1 MIPVLFLLNFFSVS
15 GQTANEFSMLDEINR
30 LRSNPQS
37 YIAVFDSIKQ
47 SYLFNY
53 QVMTEGM
60 NFDSI
65 SSGEMKDLLVIDSI
79 FCPVADACDEVIAY
93 LSKAEVVPVLSLDLG
108 LYDAQLRYDYAS
120 CYCRMH
126 DQIHFTSLYGQEI
139 ISTERNIK
147 DAIREILFENVFY
160 LRSRTGQNDMEH
172 NSVKRTHLLNPA
184 HSRISVHEVN
194 LQENPLCWVL
204 GFN

>member
-1 MIPVLFLLNFFSVS
+1 MIPALFLLNFLSTF

-30 LRSNPQS
+30 LRSNPQC
-37 YIAVFDSIKQ
+37 YIAVFDSIKE
-47 SYLFNY
+47 SYLFDY
-53 QVMTEGM
+53 QVMTEGK

-65 SSGEMKDLLVIDSI
+65 SPEEMKDLLVLDSI
-79 FCPVADACDEVIAY
+79 FCPVVDACEDVIAY

-108 LYDAQLRYDYAS
+108 LYDAQLHYDYAS

-126 DQIHFTSLYGQEI
+126 DHIHFTSLYGQEI

-147 DAIREILFENVFY
+147 DAIREMLFEHVFN
-160 LRSRTGQNDMEH
+160 LKSQSGQDDMEH
-172 NSVKRTHLLNPA
+172 KSVKRTHLLNPA

-194 LQENPLCWVL
+194 LKENPLCWVL